1 MSWQKKFYEDLQAR
15 DLREKKYDFLVS
27 AFSGAAKRAV
37 AAEGGIITKGNSDTE
52 KELSDVY
59 SELAIKTDKLESLT
73 VKFSQM
79 KIEHEQLQKDHRM
92 HVIRAKDYLDET
104 KAKSL
109 TVQQLHDE
117 ILALNI
123 ELNAAEQ
130 KIMKTEKE
138 NERLVDRWMNRVA
151 NEADRLNEANL
162 REQS

>member
-15 DLREKKYDFLVS
+15 DVREKKYDSFILAFVS
-27 AFSGAAKRAV
+27 AAQRAV
-37 AAEGGIITKGNSDTE
+37 AAESGIIFKGNSDAE
-52 KELSDVY
+52 KELGDVY
-59 SELAIKTDKLESLT
+59 SELAIKTDRLESLT
-73 VKFSQM
+73 AKYSQM
-79 KIEHEQLQKDHRM
+79 KLEHEQLQKDHRM

-104 KAKSL
+104 IAKSL

-130 KIMKTEKE
+130 RIVKTEKE

-151 NEADRLNEANL
+151 NEADKLNEANF
-162 REQS
+162 REQK